1 MLPVVHVLHYNPS
14 HDSLCPPLPCLFS
27 RFPTFIKSFSAI
39 VRLSAC
45 CDHPCILSFPVCEK
59 ASESASTTARLGSFR
74 LIATASSH
82 TAMINNY
89 LAKKR
94 ACGRLG
100 GPIRSEARSPMHL
113 SPFGVIPKSNQPGR
127 WRLIVDLSFPHS
139 QRVSDGILLALASLR
154 FIRIDDVGFC
164 PPSGVL
170 LTLRDCV

>member
-1 MLPVVHVLHYNPS
+1 MLPL
-14 HDSLCPPLPCLFS
+14 PLLYL

-45 CDHPCILSFPVCEK
+45 CHHPCILVSSFPVCEK

-100 GPIRSEARSPMHL
+100 GPIRSEARSSAHL

-139 QRVSDGILLALASLR
+139 QRVSDGILLALASLP
-154 FIRIDDVGFC
+154 FSRIDDAGFC
-164 PPSGVL
+164 PPSGVQ
-170 LTLRDCV
+170 LTLQDCV